1 MASAMRKTTKSGKV
15 FYEIF
20 ASYGRGHQ
28 LTRRWYPP
36 EGWSQKA
43 IDRELAKVAA
53 EFERQFR
60 EGILTTSA
68 EKRAREAQK
77 AAEEEK
83 ILTIKQYGEQVFM
96 PALILRCS
104 ENTRSNYQGN
114 LNNWV
119 YPRLGGKKLT
129 DVSAAEIN
137 ALLLEMQS
145 MGKAQASCVKVYTIL
160 QSLFKSAYRQDMIE
174 KNPMDKVDRPKARK
188 DKTVSAEAESYTA
201 EELGYILS
209 CLESE
214 PLKWQVYIRL
224 IADTGMRRGECC
236 GLEWKNVD
244 FQHNEITIC
253 KNLCY
258 TPQKG
263 VYEDTPKNGK
273 RRTIDV
279 DLAVIELLR
288 KLRQEQASRCI
299 SSFVFSQDGSPEA
312 MNPQSPTRYFMVFGK
327 KYGIKNFHPHKLRHT
342 FASVA
347 ITAGA
352 DIASVSE
359 KLGHSDKAVTLRMYT
374 HADAE
379 SIKRASDIF
388 REAVKK
394 AAQG

>member
-1 MASAMRKTTKSGKV
+1 MASAMRKTNKSGKV

-68 EKRAREAQK
+68 EKRAKEAQR

-83 ILTIKQYGEQVFM
+83 ILTVKQYGDQVFM

-114 LNNWV
+114 LDNWV

-174 KNPMDKVDRPKARK
+174 KNPMDKVDRPKSRK
-188 DKTVSAEAESYTA
+188 DKPVSTEAESYTA

-244 FQHNEITIC
+244 FQRNEITIC

-273 RRTIDV
+273 SRTIDV
-279 DLAVIELLR
+279 DPEVIELLR
-288 KLRQEQASRCI
+288 KLRQEQARSCI

-327 KYGIKNFHPHKLRHT
+327 KYGIENFHPHKLRHT

-394 AAQG
+394 AAQA